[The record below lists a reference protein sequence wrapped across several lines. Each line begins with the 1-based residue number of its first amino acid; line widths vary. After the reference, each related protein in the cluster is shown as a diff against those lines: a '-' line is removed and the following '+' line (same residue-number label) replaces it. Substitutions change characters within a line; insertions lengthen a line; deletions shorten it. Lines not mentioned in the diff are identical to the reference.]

1 MADPSLMPDV
11 SDAAKVGGGGLAATA
26 LTLLAGR
33 IFGGQDKVLARLDLM
48 QAELTASSKQ
58 LAVLVAA
65 LERGN
70 SDVERLQRQVE
81 EHGKAISRLDAVIE
95 QISEG
100 AMVR

>member
-1 MADPSLMPDV
+1 MPDSSLLPEV
-11 SDAAKVGGGGLAATA
+11 SDAAKVGGGGLAASL
-26 LTLLAGR
+26 LTVLAGR

-81 EHGKAISRLDAVIE
+81 EHGKAISRLEAVIE

-100 AMVR
+100 TIAR